1 MTYVVVLAGGL
12 SFERDVSLQSG
23 RRVTDALR
31 RAGVD
36 TVQRDTDSELIPELL
51 RNPPDAVFVALH
63 GEAGEDGSLRDVL
76 DLVGVP
82 YAGSGA
88 TACRLAWDK
97 PSAKAALRAA
107 GLSTPDW
114 VALPKTTFR
123 DLGAPVVLERIV
135 ERFGLPLMVKPTQGG
150 SALGAR
156 AVQKPEELPAAMM
169 NCFSYSEVAL
179 VEPYVDGTEVAVSI
193 VSDSGEPV
201 ALPAVEIVPAGG
213 VYDYAHRYTAGATTW
228 HAPARLDPETA
239 ARVSETAIAA
249 HQALGL
255 RDLSRT
261 DAIVTPDGDVVI
273 LEVNVAPGMTDT
285 SLFPLAA
292 QAAGRDLGELCAAL
306 IHTAATRP

>member
-1 MTYVVVLAGGL
+1 VTYVVVLAGGL

-36 TVQRDTDSELIPELL
+36 TVQRDTDSELVPELL

-82 YAGSGA
+82 YVGSGS

-107 GLSTPDW
+107 GLTTPDW
-114 VALPKTTFR
+114 MALPKTTFR

-135 ERFGLPLMVKPTQGG
+135 ARFGLPLMVKPTRGG

-156 AVQKPEELPAAMM
+156 AVQKPDELPAAMM
-169 NCFSYSEVAL
+169 GCFSYSDVAL
-179 VEPYVDGTEVAVSI
+179 VEPFVEGTEVAVS
-193 VSDSGEPV
+193 VVADRGGPV
-201 ALPAVEIVPAGG
+201 ALPAVEVVAAGG
-213 VYDYAHRYTAGATTW
+213 VYDYEHRYTAGTTTW
-228 HAPARLDPETA
+228 HAPARLDPEIAENVGKTA
-239 ARVSETAIAA
+239 VAA
-249 HQALGL
+249 HEALGL

-285 SLFPLAA
+285 SLLPLAA
-292 QAAGRDLGELCAAL
+292 QAAGRDLGELCASL
-306 IHTAATRP
+306 VQTAAARR

>member
-1 MTYVVVLAGGL
+1 VTYVVVLAGGL

-36 TVQRDTDSELIPELL
+36 AVQRDTDGELVPELL

-82 YAGSGA
+82 YVGSGS

-107 GLSTPDW
+107 GLTTPDW

-135 ERFGLPLMVKPTQGG
+135 ARFGLPLMVKPTQGG

-156 AVQKPEELPAAMM
+156 AVEKADDLPAAMM
-169 NCFSYSEVAL
+169 SCFSYSDVAL
-179 VEPYVDGTEVAVSI
+179 VEPFVEGTEVAVSVI
-193 VSDSGEPV
+193 GDPDGPV

-213 VYDYAHRYTAGATTW
+213 VYDYAHRYTAGTTTW

-239 ARVSETAIAA
+239 EKVSKTALAA

-261 DAIVTPDGDVVI
+261 DAIVTPEGDVAI

-285 SLFPLAA
+285 SLLPLAA
-292 QAAGRDLGELCAAL
+292 QAAGRDLGKLCAAL
-306 IHTAATRP
+306 VHTAAARH